1 MPWKWCLFF
10 CFAVSEAMAFFRALR
25 VCLQKTV
32 NRPQLIDFLIVVA
45 TETIHVTG
53 LAILYLVALPN
64 LDSVRF
70 KPKKTNHLTEWN
82 TFKYSY
88 WFQVRAIMVTS
99 GTCLL
104 PSFLKTLKDLGRRDK
119 PKTRLAMVIL
129 DGLAVLVQIIG
140 LFVWPLATT
149 NESSNFVWSFVLGL
163 IMTSFGWWESFV
175 DEHSMDPVSK

>member
-1 MPWKWCLFF
+1 
-10 CFAVSEAMAFFRALR
+10 
-25 VCLQKTV
+25 
-32 NRPQLIDFLIVVA
+32 
-45 TETIHVTG
+45 
-53 LAILYLVALPN
+53 
-64 LDSVRF
+64 
-70 KPKKTNHLTEWN
+70 
-82 TFKYSY
+82 
-88 WFQVRAIMVTS
+88 MVTS

-149 NESSNFVWSFVLGL
+149 NDSSNFVWSLVLGL